1 MDVNRLRKFKRCKAL
16 SLFTTL
22 RINWFLLFKA
32 GQPFRLTLSITMAGG
47 LVMFREGEGKLIQNV
62 VNGTDYKK
70 QAKKDQWPFT
80 FTPGNDASID

>member
-1 MDVNRLRKFKRCKAL
+1 MDVNGLRKFKRCKAL

-22 RINWFLLFKA
+22 RIDRFLLFKA
-32 GQPFRLTLSITMAGG
+32 GQPSRLTPSITMAGG

-70 QAKKDQWPFT
+70 QANNNQ
-80 FTPGNDASID
+80 